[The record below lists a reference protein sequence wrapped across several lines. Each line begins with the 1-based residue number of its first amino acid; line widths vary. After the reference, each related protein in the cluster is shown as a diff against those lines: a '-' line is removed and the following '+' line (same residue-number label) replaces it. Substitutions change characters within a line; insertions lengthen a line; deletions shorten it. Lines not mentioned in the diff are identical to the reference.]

1 LLLGS
6 VQRAYFPGCE
16 LQRIVTLIGEENTGK
31 TNRQAQENP
40 SYFHVKE
47 SPPEA
52 GSIIPANEA
61 EEKLARKRK
70 QRALR
75 QLFSF
80 LYEDMAKKKL
90 LVKVI
95 QPKITIEMERRKLM
109 LEKIR
114 RLEASIAQRE
124 REASK

>member
-1 LLLGS
+1 ML
-6 VQRAYFPGCE
+6 VDPECIDY
-16 LQRIVTLIGEENTGK
+16 ENGK
-31 TNRQAQENP
+31 VN
-40 SYFHVKE
+40 VKE

-52 GSIIPANEA
+52 GSIIPANEV
-61 EEKLARKRK
+61 EEKLLRKRK

-90 LVKVI
+90 LVNVI
-95 QPKITIEMERRKLM
+95 QPKVSIEMERCRLM

-124 REASK
+124 KEASK